1 MRYFN
6 QTMTKCI
13 AIDTSTRRFCLGVKN
28 KSDYYDMS
36 VEQSTDHAKE
46 IFKRIDDILKLANAS
61 IEELDFLAVGIG
73 PGRFSGLRVSIS
85 AIKSISYVLNIPI
98 VAISSLEFIAREVMH
113 QNGKE
118 RVTLV
123 EDAGRGNLYI
133 GSYALKNQ
141 KFVKISD
148 DRVVHI
154 NEFEL
159 SETDALLVGSGII
172 RYPDIDIDPSLM
184 LNQSGEEYLNSRTM
198 IDHALEQFIKGNTI
212 DCMNLK
218 PNYLFDE
225 VAN

>member
-1 MRYFN
+1 
-6 QTMTKCI
+6 MTKCI

-28 KSDYYDMS
+28 NSDYYDMS

-46 IFKRIDDILKLANAS
+46 IFKRIDDILKLAS
-61 IEELDFLAVGIG
+61 TPIEELDFLAVGIG

-113 QNGKE
+113 QNDKE
-118 RVTLV
+118 RIILI
-123 EDAGRGNLYI
+123 EDAGRGNLYV
-133 GSYALKNQ
+133 GSYALRKQ
-141 KFVKISD
+141 KFVKLSD
-148 DRVVHI
+148 DRVEHI
-154 NEFEL
+154 DEFEF
-159 SETDALLVGSGII
+159 SEADALIAGSGII
-172 RYPDIDIDPSLM
+172 RYPDIRIDASLM
-184 LNQSGEEYLNSRTM
+184 LNQAGEEYLNSRTM

>member
-1 MRYFN
+1 
-6 QTMTKCI
+6 MTKCI

-28 KSDYYDMS
+28 SSDYFDRS
-36 VEQSTDHAKE
+36 VDESTDHAKE
-46 IFKRIDDILKLANAS
+46 IFKRIDDVLKLANTS

-98 VAISSLEFIAREVMH
+98 IAISSLEIIAREMMEK
-113 QNGKE
+113 NDKE
-118 RVTLV
+118 NVILI

-133 GSYALKNQ
+133 GSYALKNHEFI
-141 KFVKISD
+141 KLSD
-148 DRVVHI
+148 DRVANI
-154 NEFEL
+154 NEIEI
-159 SETDALLVGSGII
+159 SEADALITGSGII
-172 RYPDIDIDPSLM
+172 RYPDLKIDSNSL
-184 LNQSGEEYLNSRTM
+184 LNQNGEEYLNSRTM
-198 IDHALEQFIKGNTI
+198 IDHALEQFNKGNTI

>member
-1 MRYFN
+1 
-6 QTMTKCI
+6 MTKCI

-28 KSDYYDMS
+28 SSDYFDRS
-36 VEQSTDHAKE
+36 VDESTDHAKE
-46 IFKRIDDILKLANAS
+46 IFKRIDDVLKLANTS

-98 VAISSLEFIAREVMH
+98 IAISSLEIIAREMMEK
-113 QNGKE
+113 NDKE
-118 RVTLV
+118 NVILI

-133 GSYALKNQ
+133 GSYALKNHEFI
-141 KFVKISD
+141 KLSD
-148 DRVVHI
+148 DRVANI
-154 NEFEL
+154 NEIKI
-159 SETDALLVGSGII
+159 SQTDALVAGSGII
-172 RYPDIDIDPSLM
+172 RYPDLKINSKSL
-184 LNQSGEEYLNSRTM
+184 LNQTGEEYLNSRTM
-198 IDHALEQFIKGNTI
+198 IDHAVEQFNKGNTI

>member
-1 MRYFN
+1 
-6 QTMTKCI
+6 MTKCI

-28 KSDYYDMS
+28 SSDYFDRS
-36 VEQSTDHAKE
+36 VDESTDHAKE
-46 IFKRIDDILKLANAS
+46 IFKRIDDVLKLANTS

-98 VAISSLEFIAREVMH
+98 IAISSLEIIAREMMEK
-113 QNGKE
+113 NDKE
-118 RVTLV
+118 NVILI

-133 GSYALKNQ
+133 GSYTLKNHEFI
-141 KFVKISD
+141 KLSD
-148 DRVVHI
+148 DRVANI
-154 NEFEL
+154 NEIKI
-159 SETDALLVGSGII
+159 SQTDALIAGSGII
-172 RYPDIDIDPSLM
+172 RYPDLKINSKSL
-184 LNQSGEEYLNSRTM
+184 LNQTGEEYLNSRTM
-198 IDHALEQFIKGNTI
+198 IDHAVEQFNKGNTI